1 MFLSFL
7 HNVEGFEYLFEKKQK
22 QQRASSCFVSISWSN
37 NMDVGDATRI
47 STDRL
52 TPQYRTDWQLAT
64 VKHQQNVEKEKTEE
78 DEKHVGLSGTY
89 SGGKSDMFVYRET
102 PQGIFNN

>member
-22 QQRASSCFVSISWSN
+22 QQRASSCFVSISWPY

-78 DEKHVGLSGTY
+78 DEKTRWPQWYVQRGKERHVCL
-89 SGGKSDMFVYRET
+89 
-102 PQGIFNN
+102 QGNSTGYL

>member
-7 HNVEGFEYLFEKKQK
+7 HNVEGFEYLFEKRTK
-22 QQRASSCFVSISWSN
+22 QQRASSCFVSISWPY

-78 DEKHVGLSGTY
+78 DEKTRWPQWYVQR
-89 SGGKSDMFVYRET
+89 GKSDMFVYRET